1 MEDTYDNYKEN
12 SSLERTF
19 HHYYKLLDA
28 VYNLREYNGKETMDL
43 LEKFVEN
50 MFEKMIR
57 QTIGKILGK
66 DPEEVTKEEIH
77 LATIATRHVE
87 NYDEETGIRTHSVIH
102 LSDDEFKERVPKMY
116 KNLEEGMDLDKAC
129 LYSFHTKRDDLV
141 NNKSNDVKEIN
152 GQEKLFIADLACK
165 LNKMSLNKDGF
176 DHTPEATKAYDR
188 KVYRLC
194 IASLF
199 EIDPKI
205 IPDKYVDYVI
215 NGKLDPKN
223 GTRMVFND
231 SDILKEKADL
241 VDVWQ
246 RDYDLINAQN
256 EVREEAFAGFSR

>member
-1 MEDTYDNYKEN
+1 MEDTFDKYKEN

-19 HHYYKLLDA
+19 SHYYKMLD
-28 VYNLREYNGKETMDL
+28 VVHILREYNGKETMDL
-43 LEKFVEN
+43 LEKFVGN
-50 MFEKMIR
+50 MYEKMIR

-66 DPEEVTKEEIH
+66 DPEEVTKEEIT
-77 LATIATRHVE
+77 LAELVTRQVE
-87 NYDEETGIRTHSVIH
+87 DYDEKTGMMSLYRIH
-102 LSDDEFKERVPKMY
+102 LSDDEYKERVPIMY
-116 KNLEEGMDLDKAC
+116 KNLEEGMDLTKAC
-129 LYSFHTKRDDLV
+129 LYSFPHKL
-141 NNKSNDVKEIN
+141 NNLHNDPSNDVKGVN
-152 GQEKLFIADLACK
+152 TQEKLFIADLACK
-165 LNKMSLNKDGF
+165 LNKMSLTKDGF
-176 DHTPEATKAYDR
+176 NHSPEATKAYDR

-223 GTRMVFND
+223 GTRMAFND